1 MICQELQSG
10 PCCSR
15 ATEGSVERHCTAVA
29 TPCQVTSAVELQTIC
44 THTSLVKWA
53 RKETFMKYCL
63 IVFSFCF
70 NQSIKCQKL
79 THKLLSGDSSL
90 RTVFR
95 EILWL
100 EFLRLKILNLIPPPP
115 PDQINQTAYS
125 TESYFPAT
133 ATIITGLLVV
143 FVVLHSIH
151 L

>member
-79 THKLLSGDSSL
+79 MHKLLSGDSSL

-100 EFLRLKILNLIPPPP
+100 EFLRLKILNLITP

-143 FVVLHSIH
+143 FVVLLSIH